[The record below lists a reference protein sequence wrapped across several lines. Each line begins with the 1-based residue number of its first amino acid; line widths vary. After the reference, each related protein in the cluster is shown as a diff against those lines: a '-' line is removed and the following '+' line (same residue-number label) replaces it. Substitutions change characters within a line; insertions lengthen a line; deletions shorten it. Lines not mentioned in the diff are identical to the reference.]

1 MSSQPTYTSEILPL
15 PYKEVE
21 ASYLSFQVIRPLL
34 AYNGMDGS
42 NTEWFLRFDQ

>member
-42 NTEWFLRFDQ
+42 NTE